1 MRNGNWE
8 LAIEN
13 LLLVIDSMS
22 KRFPCA
28 CPRAKQIVGRKTWLG
43 WAGGFVFPGFK
54 GNWVNTYPGGA
65 WQSSASGGAVSAP
78 AGGWNFNVGDL
89 VLRHFPAVG
98 PITDFCTGTAQS
110 YPEYWNVYICTTAI
124 TGSATDP
131 DTDTAHFQP
140 WNWQAPSGYEPSA
153 PSGWPCS
160 MGTVALWDETTDSAL
175 LDCTITTVLNDFPL
189 YLESLAGVGAKLGY
203 ANDPSSWFS
212 ETTCQEI
219 AASGAFAYDWLF
231 PSATFGGALGVYDGT
246 APIYM
251 PPSTLPTA
259 SQSLLCFPSLPY
271 MRVVSY
277 APTWDGSGNILSV
290 FNDSNPSWNPCTGPY
305 PGLVSWNCS
314 STSLQFEFAAWF
326 WNTDVEYNA
335 SLGYF
340 GAQASAPATVTQTLA
355 LGGSAYTTSAV
366 AAQAVA
372 LSNAIPFS
380 SIAWGTSWTE
390 TYSAAGALVST
401 PSTPSSPSTAITES
415 GAVGTP
421 VPWAVAVNGC
431 PFQAG
436 QTTFFSTQA
445 QVDICGNYCARTYEF
460 GVSGPTACAN
470 GNINGYAPLTLSP
483 PATPGQSVAAY
494 NGVQC

>member
-1 MRNGNWE
+1 
-8 LAIEN
+8 
-13 LLLVIDSMS
+13 MS

-28 CPRAKQIVGRKTWLG
+28 CPRAKQIVGQKTWLG
-43 WAGGFVFPGFK
+43 WAGGFAFPGFK
-54 GNWVNTYPGGA
+54 GNWVNTYNSSGAITGGA

-78 AGGWNFNVGDL
+78 AGGWNFNPGDL

-98 PITDFCTGTAQS
+98 PITDFCTGAAQS
-110 YPEYWNVYICTTAI
+110 YPEYWNVYICTSAI

-131 DTDTAHFQP
+131 YTDTAHFQP
-140 WNWQAPSGYEPSA
+140 WNWQAADGYQPSA
-153 PSGWPCS
+153 PSGWPAG
-160 MGTVALWDETTDSAL
+160 MGNRALWDETTNSAL
-175 LDCTITTVLNDFPL
+175 LDYTVTTVLNDFPL
-189 YLESLAGVGAKLGY
+189 YPESLTGVGAKLGY

-212 ETTCQEI
+212 ETTTQEI
-219 AASGAFAYDWLF
+219 AGSGAFAYDWLF
-231 PSATFGGALGVYDGT
+231 PSATFGGALGVYDGANPAYT
-246 APIYM
+246 

-277 APTWDGSGNILSV
+277 APTWDGSGNLLTV
-290 FNDSNPSWNPCTGPY
+290 FNDSNPAWTSSSSPY
-305 PGLVSWNCS
+305 PGLVSWGCS
-314 STSLQFEFAAWF
+314 SGSLEFEFAAWF

-372 LSNAIPFS
+372 LMNATSFS
-380 SIAWGTSWTE
+380 SIAWRTSWTN
-390 TYSAAGALVST
+390 TYNSAGALVST
-401 PSTPSSPSTAITES
+401 PSTPSTASTSITEA
-415 GAVGTP
+415 GQVGTP

-431 PFQAG
+431 PFEAG
-436 QTTFFSTQA
+436 ELTYFSTQA
-445 QVDICGNYCARTYEF
+445 QVDICGNYCLRTYQE
-460 GVSGPTACAN
+460 GTSGPVACAN
-470 GNINGYAPLTLSP
+470 GNVDGYAPFTLSP
-483 PATPGQSVAAY
+483 PATAGQSRAAY